1 MSIKSSKD
9 VYRELSACPHLQ
21 KYLQQKVPEPQIRCS
36 MQNNRR
42 TGCRLSL
49 PSLRNIPDEAIFPSC
64 KSDVPHIIINEPGAG
79 SACLLAIVGR
89 M

>member
-1 MSIKSSKD
+1 MCIGNYQPAKSAQYPGQSNI
-9 VYRELSACPHLQ
+9 
-21 KYLQQKVPEPQIRCS
+21 PEPQIRCS

-42 TGCRLSL
+42 TGCKLSL
-49 PSLRNIPDEAIFPSC
+49 PSLCNIPDKAIFPSR